1 MCRLR
6 KWDSLFLVKW
16 DMSHFI
22 LMSHFMLVQLQILTV
37 LVVLWLSGKQ
47 RSSMVQAFSAEN
59 FQAESEEKENDAQS

>member
-1 MCRLR
+1 
-6 KWDSLFLVKW
+6 LFLVKW

-37 LVVLWLSGKQ
+37 LAVLWLLGKQ

-59 FQAESEEKENDAQS
+59 FQSESEEKENDAQS